1 MKNWQAIDRIVKDA
15 IARLTLDELRE
26 RLHAHQVGFSPIYDA
41 ADIFA
46 DPHFIARQAIVSVPD
61 EELGEVRMQCVVPR
75 FSETPV
81 SVRRAGPSLGQHS
94 DEVYGALGLGAEEIA
109 RLARRG
115 NDLRAAFRRE
125 ADTASRKKKTR
136 RRNKGGCNM
145 RRLLMAVTALVL
157 AHSGA
162 RAAEITRIL
171 VGFPPGQATDM
182 VARLLADRLSSA
194 LGETVIVEN
203 RPGQGGS
210 MALAQL
216 SQSPADGHTMVLAP
230 LASLVVNPHMYKSV
244 TYNTLKDFAPVAL
257 AADLPIVLVVNP
269 SLPVKNVSELVA
281 YAKANPDKL
290 THPSSGNGTL
300 SHLGMEVFKQSAGI
314 TILHVPYRGS
324 VPAMVDLMGGIVNV
338 AMDTVAVTEPF
349 IREGKM
355 RLIASAYSK
364 RIAAFPDTPTMA
376 EQGYPG
382 IGLSAWLG
390 IVVSAA
396 TPQARVD
403 RLGAEIN
410 KITQSPDIVEK
421 FATLGALPRALGPKE
436 FGEFLA
442 SEDAR
447 WGAVVKSSGVKIE

>member
-1 MKNWQAIDRIVKDA
+1 
-15 IARLTLDELRE
+15 
-26 RLHAHQVGFSPIYDA
+26 
-41 ADIFA
+41 
-46 DPHFIARQAIVSVPD
+46 
-61 EELGEVRMQCVVPR
+61 
-75 FSETPV
+75 
-81 SVRRAGPSLGQHS
+81 
-94 DEVYGALGLGAEEIA
+94 
-109 RLARRG
+109 
-115 NDLRAAFRRE
+115 
-125 ADTASRKKKTR
+125 
-136 RRNKGGCNM
+136 
-145 RRLLMAVTALVL
+145 
-157 AHSGA
+157 
-162 RAAEITRIL
+162 
-171 VGFPPGQATDM
+171 M

-257 AADLPIVLVVNP
+257 VADLPIVLVVNP
-269 SLPVKNVSELVA
+269 SLPVKNVTELVA

-355 RLIASAYSK
+355 RLIASAYSQAD
-364 RIAAFPDTPTMA
+364 RGLP
-376 EQGYPG
+376 GYADHG
-382 IGLSAWLG
+382 GTGLSGDRPFRLARHRRVGGDAAGAGRPARRGDQQDHAVARHRREIRHPRRAAARAGTEGVRRVSRKRRRPLG
-390 IVVSAA
+390 RGGEIVGRED
-396 TPQARVD
+396 RVAGN
-403 RLGAEIN
+403 R
-410 KITQSPDIVEK
+410 
-421 FATLGALPRALGPKE
+421 
-436 FGEFLA
+436 
-442 SEDAR
+442 
-447 WGAVVKSSGVKIE
+447 